1 MDFIDRHRFDVGI
14 TLGASLHP
22 RRIAPVIAF
31 KIRDHA
37 GGAKVMLGI
46 EAKGIRLYQNL
57 SLRAAKLEFV
67 MLSNHHSR
75 YKNFPDPGTSQSAH
89 HVPSSIPAVEVSHHA
104 DALGIRSPDGKG
116 RAGDPID
123 TPRMSAEHAIGLVV
137 LSLTEEM
144 KVKIPHK
151 RRKGI
156 GIAVVKNIPI
166 RKRRLDL
173 VGIRRG
179 RQLSRHRSLE

>member
-1 MDFIDRHRFDVGI
+1 M
-14 TLGASLHP
+14 
-22 RRIAPVIAF
+22 
-31 KIRDHA
+31 
-37 GGAKVMLGI
+37 
-46 EAKGIRLYQNL
+46 
-57 SLRAAKLEFV
+57 
-67 MLSNHHSR
+67 
-75 YKNFPDPGTSQSAH
+75 
-89 HVPSSIPAVEVSHHA
+89 PSSIPAVEVSHHA

-151 RRKGI
+151 RRNGI